1 MRNLQSE
8 KMDNIAEV
16 MLLVILCAS
25 IHCGGCVLVLVLFND
40 HCISYLYVM
49 LLLKKVQLEQS
60 EEFEGNAG
68 SEPRQL
74 RQ

>member
-1 MRNLQSE
+1 M
-8 KMDNIAEV
+8 NIVVDV
-16 MLLVILCAS
+16 MLLVILCVS
-25 IHCGGCVLVLVLFND
+25 IHCVGCVLVLLLVND
-40 HCISYLYVM
+40 HDVRYLYVK

-68 SEPRQL
+68 SEPWQL